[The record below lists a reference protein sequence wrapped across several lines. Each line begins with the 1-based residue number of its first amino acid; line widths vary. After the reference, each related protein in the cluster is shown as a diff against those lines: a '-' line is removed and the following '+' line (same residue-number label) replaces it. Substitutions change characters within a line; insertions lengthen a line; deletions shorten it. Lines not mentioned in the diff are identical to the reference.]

1 MRLME
6 GYLKTVARQFII
18 VSLWNA
24 SIPGMLARMEV
35 IIIKVTR
42 VSTLEPE
49 INPLTLQGDA
59 GEFSNMIY
67 CRRGRCVC

>member
-1 MRLME
+1 M
-6 GYLKTVARQFII
+6 ARQFVI
-18 VSLWNA
+18 VSLWDA

-49 INPLTLQGDA
+49 INPLTLQGDT

-67 CRRGRCVC
+67 CRRGR